1 MAFQPSTIER
11 SPGAGPWPRRE
22 ASRRKATPGREW
34 LYGRQ
39 PVHEALRAGRRRAYR
54 LLVPRDGGRAREV
67 EPLEELARSR
77 HAVVAPAER
86 RDLDELLGRVNHQG
100 VALEVSGYPYAPVE
114 GLPADAARRGAPPLL
129 MLLDHLEDPQNFGS
143 LLRTADAAG
152 VDGVLIPADRA
163 VGVTPAVVRASAGAS
178 EHMRVAVVVNLAR
191 AMQALQEQGF
201 SLVGLDLAEAS
212 VPYTQADLG
221 GALGLVIG
229 GEGRGLGRLVREN
242 CDRLIRIP
250 MLGGVA
256 SLNASVA
263 GAVALYE
270 ALRQREQLPSR

>member
-1 MAFQPSTIER
+1 
-11 SPGAGPWPRRE
+11 
-22 ASRRKATPGREW
+22 
-34 LYGRQ
+34 
-39 PVHEALRAGRRRAYR
+39 
-54 LLVPRDGGRAREV
+54 
-67 EPLEELARSR
+67 
-77 HAVVAPAER
+77 
-86 RDLDELLGRVNHQG
+86 
-100 VALEVSGYPYAPVE
+100 
-114 GLPADAARRGAPPLL
+114 